1 MNYLRESDS
10 VIEIANNYANLPD
23 MYGKVYIGRG
33 CGSIVVRYAID
44 KELSYI
50 SKYEYLKLF
59 YSKQVR
65 EYAGD
70 YYQKSVKIPI
80 HLCGKQ
86 IFVIASICEQLDF
99 DECKFTIGRRTMDH
113 EEIDLDYTRNIVKV
127 RGCLMMQ
134 ELYNELDDIPE
145 IG

>member
-1 MNYLRESDS
+1 MMNFLRGRNS
-10 VIEIANNYANLPD
+10 VIEIANNNENTLPD

-33 CGSIVVRYAID
+33 SRSIVVRYAID

-50 SKYEYLKLF
+50 IKYEYLKLF

-65 EYAGD
+65 QYAGD

-86 IFVIASICEQLDF
+86 IFVIASISEQLDF
-99 DECKFTIGRRTMDH
+99 DE
-113 EEIDLDYTRNIVKV
+113 
-127 RGCLMMQ
+127 
-134 ELYNELDDIPE
+134 
-145 IG
+145 

>member
-1 MNYLRESDS
+1 MSKVWRGSFYKEKTKCTPYISVAPELGVNPTFLR
-10 VIEIANNYANLPD
+10 VVEITNNNENTLPD

-33 CGSIVVRYAID
+33 SRSIVVRYAID

-65 EYAGD
+65 QYAGD

-80 HLCGKQ
+80 HLCEKQ
-86 IFVIASICEQLDF
+86 IFVIASISEQLDF
-99 DECKFTIGRRTMDH
+99 DEPTWH
-113 EEIDLDYTRNIVKV
+113 P
-127 RGCLMMQ
+127 Q
-134 ELYNELDDIPE
+134 
-145 IG
+145 